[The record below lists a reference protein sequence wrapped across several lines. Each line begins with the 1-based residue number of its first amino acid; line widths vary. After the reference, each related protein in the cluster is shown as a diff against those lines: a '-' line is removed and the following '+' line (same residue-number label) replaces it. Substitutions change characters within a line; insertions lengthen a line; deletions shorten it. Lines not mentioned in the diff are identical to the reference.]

1 MANFLDI
8 IGQEHI
14 KEHFKHAVTES
25 APSHAYL
32 IQGEQRCGKEFV
44 ARIFAMALQCE
55 DSGHAPCQS
64 CHSCLQ
70 ALSDN
75 HPDIKYISH
84 EKPNSIGIDD
94 VREQIIEDIIIKPYQ
109 GPYKIYIM
117 NEAEK
122 MTTAAQNALLK
133 TLEEPPAYAIIMLL
147 TTSMEA
153 MLPTIL
159 SRLVH
164 LNMKPVPDEELKRFI
179 MKEMK
184 VPDYKADIA
193 VAFTRGNL
201 GRAKMLVESEDFD
214 KIKDEAIILV
224 KNISDM
230 GVADI
235 IIAIKKISEYRLNI
249 DDYLDIISIWYRDVL
264 LFKATSDGNK
274 LIFKQEIQYIKRV
287 AKRTSYEGIGKII
300 DALEVAKK
308 RIRANVNF
316 ELTIELLLLTIRE
329 NSGNEEK
336 E

>member
-1 MANFLDI
+1 MIINLNNFL
-8 IGQEHI
+8 
-14 KEHFKHAVTES
+14 
-25 APSHAYL
+25 
-32 IQGEQRCGKEFV
+32 
-44 ARIFAMALQCE
+44 
-55 DSGHAPCQS
+55 
-64 CHSCLQ
+64 
-70 ALSDN
+70 
-75 HPDIKYISH
+75 
-84 EKPNSIGIDD
+84 
-94 VREQIIEDIIIKPYQ
+94 
-109 GPYKIYIM
+109 
-117 NEAEK
+117 
-122 MTTAAQNALLK
+122 
-133 TLEEPPAYAIIMLL
+133 
-147 TTSMEA
+147 
-153 MLPTIL
+153 
-159 SRLVH
+159 
-164 LNMKPVPDEELKRFI
+164 
-179 MKEMK
+179 
-184 VPDYKADIA
+184 
-193 VAFTRGNL
+193 
-201 GRAKMLVESEDFD
+201 
-214 KIKDEAIILV
+214 IILV